1 MHAQLL
7 LLAMITNICIRLG
20 SNARVNKETR
30 CVQDLCLAKVVTFEI
45 IICGEVQNSTM
56 RFLLGLSIYN
66 FRANRF
72 GLVIFMRRMVIL
84 RKMAPPWR
92 MRVSR

>member
-1 MHAQLL
+1 MYACTIVVARNDYKYLHS
-7 LLAMITNICIRLG
+7 LG
-20 SNARVNKETR
+20 FRCACKQTR
-30 CVQDLCLAKVVTFEI
+30 CVQDLCLAKVVTFEV
-45 IICGEVQNSTM
+45 IICGEVQNRTM

-84 RKMAPPWR
+84 SKMAPPWR